1 MSLAISITVA
11 RQIAGAEAAAAAHN
25 AARPLDENGD
35 PVGPALTAEQYLQDV
50 VEKAC
55 ESYRDAYAVDRITSS
70 EFIYRFTAAEMAG
83 INASADPVVQGF
95 VGQVRAESHVWLA
108 SDEMAAGMAY
118 VVGAGLL
125 PQERA
130 DAVLAYS

>member
-50 VEKAC
+50 VKKAC

-70 EFIYRFTAAEMAG
+70 DFIYRFTAAEMAS
-83 INASADPVVQGF
+83 INASTDPVIQGF
-95 VGQVRAESHVWLA
+95 IAQVRAEAFVWLA
-108 SDEMAAGMAY
+108 SNEVAAGMAY
-118 VVGAGLL
+118 AVGEGLL
-125 PQERA
+125 TQARA
-130 DAVLAYS
+130 DAILAY

>member
-1 MSLAISITVA
+1 MSLSITITVA

-35 PVGPALTAEQYLQDV
+35 PIGPALTAEQYLQDV

-70 EFIYRFTAAEMAG
+70 DFIYRFTAAEMAG
-83 INASADPVVQGF
+83 INASTDPVIQGF
-95 VGQVRAESHVWLA
+95 IAQVRAEAFVWLA
-108 SDEMAAGMAY
+108 SNEVAAGMAY
-118 VVGAGLL
+118 AVGEGLL
-125 PQERA
+125 TQARA
-130 DAVLAYS
+130 DAILAY

>member
-25 AARPLDENGD
+25 AARPVDENGD

-70 EFIYRFTAAEMAG
+70 DFIYRFTAAEMAG
-83 INASADPVVQGF
+83 INASTDPVIQGF
-95 VGQVRAESHVWLA
+95 IAQVRAEAFVWLA
-108 SDEMAAGMAY
+108 SNEVAAGMAY
-118 VVGAGLL
+118 AVGEGLL
-125 PQERA
+125 TQARA
-130 DAVLAYS
+130 DAILAY